1 MIPRVIKEDI
11 YWVGFIDWDRRLFD
25 SLIPT
30 PHGTTYN
37 SYLVKGSE
45 KTMLIDTV
53 DFGKEN
59 YLLNAL
65 ELAGIKKVDYIV
77 SNHAEQDHSGSL
89 PKILEKFP
97 DAKIVTNAK
106 CKDFLESFLLI
117 PEEKFIVVKDNEE
130 ISLGNKTV
138 QFMIAPWVHWPDTMF
153 SYVKED
159 RILFSC
165 DFLGSHYATSELFVS
180 DEKEVYLSA
189 KRYYAE
195 IMMPFRTMIKKH
207 LERIDNLDI
216 DIIAPSHGPLYN
228 KPSFIIEAYKDWAGD
243 SVKNQV
249 IIPYVSM
256 HGSTKVMVDY
266 LSEKL
271 MAKGVETKLFNLEVA
286 DAGELL
292 MSLVDAA
299 TIVIGASTMLVGP
312 HPLAYY
318 VTYLVNAVRPK
329 TKFVSVVGSYGWGG
343 NAIEVIKGL
352 ITNIKVDLIEPVY
365 IKGYPRESDFKAL
378 DTLAE
383 EIFGK
388 HKEIGLLK

>member
-1 MIPRVIKEDI
+1 MVPRAIKDDI

-37 SYLVKGSE
+37 SYLIKGSE
-45 KTMLIDTV
+45 KTMLIDTS

-59 YLLNAL
+59 NLLAAI
-65 ELAGIKKVDYIV
+65 EMTGIDKIDYIV

-89 PKILEKFP
+89 PKILEMYP
-97 DAKIVTNAK
+97 DAKIITNSK
-106 CKDFLESFLLI
+106 CKELLESFLPI
-117 PEEKFIVVKDNEE
+117 PKEKFIVVNDNEE
-130 ISLGNKTV
+130 ISLGNKTI

-153 SYVKED
+153 SYLKED
-159 RILFSC
+159 KILFSC

-207 LERIDNLDI
+207 LERIEKLNVDI
-216 DIIAPSHGPLYN
+216 VAPSHGPLYD
-228 KPSFIIEAYKDWAGD
+228 KPSFIIEAYKDWSGD

-249 IIPYVSM
+249 LIPYVSM
-256 HGSTKVMVDY
+256 HGSTKAMVDY
-266 LSEKL
+266 LSESL
-271 MAKGVETKLFNLEVA
+271 SNKGIEVKLFNLEIA

-292 MSLVDAA
+292 MALVDTA
-299 TIVIGASTMLVGP
+299 TIVVGASTMLVGP

-318 VTYLVNAVRPK
+318 ATYLVNAVRPK
-329 TKFVSVVGSYGWGG
+329 ARFVSIIGSYGWGG
-343 NAIEVIKGL
+343 NAVEVLKGL
-352 ITNIKVDLIEPVY
+352 IPNLKAELIEPVY
-365 IKGYPRESDFKAL
+365 IKGYPKESDFKAL
-378 DTLAE
+378 ENLAE
-383 EIFGK
+383 QIYNK
-388 HKEIGLLK
+388 HAQLGL

>member
-1 MIPRVIKEDI
+1 MVPRAIKDDI

-37 SYLVKGSE
+37 SYLIKGSE
-45 KTMLIDTV
+45 KTMLIDTS

-59 YLLNAL
+59 NLLAAI
-65 ELAGIKKVDYIV
+65 EMTGIDKIDYIV

-89 PKILEKFP
+89 PKILEIYP
-97 DAKIVTNAK
+97 DAKIITNSK
-106 CKDFLESFLLI
+106 CKELLESFLPI
-117 PEEKFIVVKDNEE
+117 PKEKFIVVNDNEE
-130 ISLGNKTV
+130 ISLGNKTI

-153 SYVKED
+153 SYLKED
-159 RILFSC
+159 KILFSC

-207 LERIDNLDI
+207 LERIEKLNVDI
-216 DIIAPSHGPLYN
+216 VAPSHGPLYD
-228 KPSFIIEAYKDWAGD
+228 KPSFIIEAYKDWSGD

-249 IIPYVSM
+249 VIPYVSM
-256 HGSTKVMVDY
+256 HGSTKAMVDY
-266 LSEKL
+266 LSESL
-271 MAKGVETKLFNLEVA
+271 SNKGIEVKLFNLEIA

-292 MSLVDAA
+292 MALVDTA
-299 TIVIGASTMLVGP
+299 TIVVGASTMLVGP

-318 VTYLVNAVRPK
+318 ATYLVNAVRPK
-329 TKFVSVVGSYGWGG
+329 ARFVSIIGSYGWGG
-343 NAIEVIKGL
+343 NAVEVLKGL
-352 ITNIKVDLIEPVY
+352 IPNLKAELIEPVY
-365 IKGYPRESDFKAL
+365 IKGYPKESDFKAL
-378 DTLAE
+378 ENLAE
-383 EIFGK
+383 QIYNK
-388 HKEIGLLK
+388 HIKLGS

>member
-1 MIPRVIKEDI
+1 MVPRAIKDDI

-37 SYLVKGSE
+37 SYLIKGSE
-45 KTMLIDTV
+45 KTMLIDTS

-59 YLLNAL
+59 NLLAAI
-65 ELAGIKKVDYIV
+65 EMTGIDKIDYIV

-89 PKILEKFP
+89 PKILEMYP
-97 DAKIVTNAK
+97 DAKIITNYK
-106 CKDFLESFLLI
+106 CKELLESFLPI
-117 PEEKFIVVKDNEE
+117 PKEKFIVVNDNEE
-130 ISLGNKTV
+130 ISLGNKTI

-153 SYVKED
+153 SYLKED
-159 RILFSC
+159 KILFSC

-207 LERIDNLDI
+207 LERIEKLNVDI
-216 DIIAPSHGPLYN
+216 VAPSHGPLYD
-228 KPSFIIEAYKDWAGD
+228 KPSFIIEAYKDWSGD

-249 IIPYVSM
+249 VIPYVSM
-256 HGSTKVMVDY
+256 HGSTKAMVDY
-266 LSEKL
+266 LSESL
-271 MAKGVETKLFNLEVA
+271 SNKGIEVKLFNLEIA

-292 MSLVDAA
+292 MALVDTA
-299 TIVIGASTMLVGP
+299 TIVVGASTMLVGP

-318 VTYLVNAVRPK
+318 ATYLVNAVRPK
-329 TKFVSVVGSYGWGG
+329 ARFVSIIGSYGWGG
-343 NAIEVIKGL
+343 NAVEVLKGL
-352 ITNIKVDLIEPVY
+352 IPNLKAELIEPVY
-365 IKGYPRESDFKAL
+365 IKGYPKESDFKAL
-378 DTLAE
+378 ENLAE
-383 EIFGK
+383 QIYNK
-388 HKEIGLLK
+388 HIKLGS

>member
-1 MIPRVIKEDI
+1 MIPREIKKDI
-11 YWVGFIDWDRRLFD
+11 YWTGFIDWDRRLFD

-45 KTMLIDTV
+45 KTMLIDTS

-59 YLLNAL
+59 NLLDAI
-65 ELAGIKKVDYIV
+65 EMAGVKKIDYIV

-89 PKILEKFP
+89 PKIIEKYP

-106 CKDFLESFLLI
+106 CKELIESFLLI
-117 PEEKFIVVKDNEE
+117 PEEKFIVITDNDE

-153 SYVKED
+153 SYLKED
-159 RILFSC
+159 KILFSC

-180 DEKEVYLSA
+180 DEREVYLSA

-195 IMMPFRTMIKKH
+195 IMMPFRAMIKKH
-207 LERIDNLDI
+207 LERIDRLDI

-228 KPSFIIEAYKDWAGD
+228 KPSFIIEAYKDWSGD

-249 IIPYVSM
+249 VIPYVSM
-256 HGSTKVMVDY
+256 HGSTKAMVDH
-266 LSEKL
+266 LSQAL
-271 MAKGVETKLFNLEVA
+271 SNKGIEVKLFNLEIA

-299 TIVIGASTMLVGP
+299 TIVVGASTMLVGP

-318 VTYLVNAVRPK
+318 ATYVVNAVRPK
-329 TKFVSVVGSYGWGG
+329 TKFVSIIGSYGWGG
-343 NAIEVIKGL
+343 KTVEDLKNL
-352 ITNIKVDLIEPVY
+352 ITNIKVELIEPVY
-365 IKGYPRESDFKAL
+365 IKGYPKEADFKSL
-378 DTLAE
+378 DVLAE
-383 EIFGK
+383 EIYKK
-388 HKEIGLLK
+388 HKGLGL

>member
-1 MIPRVIKEDI
+1 MSPRIIKEDI
-11 YWVGFIDWDRRLFD
+11 YWVGFVDWDRRLFD

-37 SYLVKGSE
+37 SYLIKGSE
-45 KTMLIDTV
+45 KTALIETV
-53 DFGKEN
+53 DFGKKN

-65 ELAGIKKVDYIV
+65 EIAGVKKIDYII
-77 SNHAEQDHSGSL
+77 SNHAEQDHTGSL
-89 PKILEKFP
+89 PKILEKYP
-97 DAKIVTNAK
+97 EAKIVTNAK
-106 CKDFLESFLLI
+106 CKELIESFLLI

-130 ISLGNKTV
+130 ISLGNKTI

-153 SYVKED
+153 SYLKED

-207 LERIDNLDI
+207 LERIDKLDI

-228 KPSFIIEAYKDWAGD
+228 KPSFIIEAYKDWSGD

-249 IIPYVSM
+249 VIPYVSM
-256 HGSTKVMVDY
+256 HGSTKVMVEY
-266 LSEKL
+266 LTEALSK
-271 MAKGVETKLFNLEVA
+271 KGIEVKLFNLEIA

-299 TIVIGASTMLVGP
+299 TIVVGASTMLVGP

-318 VTYLVNAVRPK
+318 ATYLVNAVRPK
-329 TKFVSVVGSYGWGG
+329 TRFVSIIGSYGWGG
-343 NAIEVIKGL
+343 NTVEVLKGL
-352 ITNIKVDLIEPVY
+352 ISNIKVELVEPVY
-365 IKGYPRESDFKAL
+365 IKGYPKENDFKLL
-378 DTLAE
+378 DKLAE
-383 EIFGK
+383 EINKK
-388 HKEIGLLK
+388 HKEIGL

>member
-1 MIPRVIKEDI
+1 MSPRIIKEDI
-11 YWVGFIDWDRRLFD
+11 YWVGFVDWDRRLFD

-37 SYLVKGSE
+37 SYLIKGSE
-45 KTMLIDTV
+45 KTALIETV
-53 DFGKEN
+53 DFGKNN

-65 ELAGIKKVDYIV
+65 EIADAKKIDYII
-77 SNHAEQDHSGSL
+77 SNHAEQDHTGSL
-89 PKILEKFP
+89 PKILEKYP
-97 DAKIVTNAK
+97 EAKIVTNAK
-106 CKDFLESFLLI
+106 CKELIESFLLI

-130 ISLGNKTV
+130 ISLGNKTI

-153 SYVKED
+153 SYLKED
-159 RILFSC
+159 QILFSC

-207 LERIDNLDI
+207 LERIDKLDI

-228 KPSFIIEAYKDWAGD
+228 EPSFIIEAYKDWSGD

-249 IIPYVSM
+249 VIPYVSM
-256 HGSTKVMVDY
+256 HGSTKVMVEY
-266 LSEKL
+266 LTEALSK
-271 MAKGVETKLFNLEVA
+271 KGIEVKLFNLEIA

-299 TIVIGASTMLVGP
+299 TIVVGASTMLVGP

-318 VTYLVNAVRPK
+318 ATYLVNAVRPK
-329 TKFVSVVGSYGWGG
+329 TRFVSIIGSYGWGG
-343 NAIEVIKGL
+343 NTVEVLKGL
-352 ITNIKVDLIEPVY
+352 ISNIKVELVEPVY
-365 IKGYPRESDFKAL
+365 IKGYPKENDFKSL
-378 DTLAE
+378 DKLAE
-383 EIFGK
+383 EINKK
-388 HKEIGLLK
+388 HKEIGL

>member
-1 MIPRVIKEDI
+1 MTPRAIKDEI

-30 PHGTTYN
+30 PHGTSYN
-37 SYLVKGSE
+37 SYLIKGSE
-45 KTMLIDTV
+45 KTALIDTV
-53 DFGKEN
+53 DFGKDN
-59 YLLNAL
+59 YLLKTL
-65 ELAGIKKVDYIV
+65 ETAGVKKIDYII

-89 PKILEKFP
+89 PIILERYP
-97 DAKIVTNAK
+97 EAKIVTNAK
-106 CKDFLESFLLI
+106 CKDLLESFLLI

-130 ISLGNKTV
+130 ISLGNKTI
-138 QFMIAPWVHWPDTMF
+138 QFIIAPWVHWPDTMF
-153 SYVKED
+153 SYIKED
-159 RILFSC
+159 KILFSC

-216 DIIAPSHGPLYN
+216 EIIAPSHGALYN
-228 KPSFIIEAYKDWAGD
+228 NPSFIIEAYKDWSGD

-266 LSEKL
+266 LSESLTK
-271 MAKGVETKLFNLEVA
+271 KGIEIKLFNLEIA

-292 MSLVDAA
+292 MALVDAA
-299 TIVIGASTMLVGP
+299 TIVVGASTMLVGP
-312 HPLAYY
+312 HPRAYY
-318 VTYLVNAVRPK
+318 ATYLVNAVRPK
-329 TKFVSVVGSYGWGG
+329 TKFVSIIGSYGWGG
-343 NAIEVIKGL
+343 NTVEVLKGL
-352 ITNIKVDLIEPVY
+352 ISNIKVELIEPVY
-365 IKGYPRESDFKAL
+365 IKGFPKEIDFKAL
-378 DTLAE
+378 DNLAE
-383 EIFGK
+383 NIHNK
-388 HKEIGLLK
+388 HKQLGL

>member
-1 MIPRVIKEDI
+1 MVPRAIKDDI

-37 SYLVKGSE
+37 SYLIKGSE
-45 KTMLIDTV
+45 KTMLIDTS

-59 YLLNAL
+59 NLLAAI
-65 ELAGIKKVDYIV
+65 EMTGIDKIDYIV

-89 PKILEKFP
+89 PKILEMYP
-97 DAKIVTNAK
+97 DAKIITNSK
-106 CKDFLESFLLI
+106 CKELLESFLPI
-117 PEEKFIVVKDNEE
+117 PKEKFIVVNDNEE
-130 ISLGNKTV
+130 ISLGNKTI

-153 SYVKED
+153 SYLKED
-159 RILFSC
+159 KILFSC
-165 DFLGSHYATSELFVS
+165 DFLGSHYATTELFVS

-207 LERIDNLDI
+207 LERIEKLNVDI
-216 DIIAPSHGPLYN
+216 VAPSHGPLYD
-228 KPSFIIEAYKDWAGD
+228 KPSFIIEAYKDWSGD

-249 IIPYVSM
+249 LIPYVSM
-256 HGSTKVMVDY
+256 HGSTKAMVDY
-266 LSEKL
+266 LSESL
-271 MAKGVETKLFNLEVA
+271 SNKGIEVKLFNLEIA

-292 MSLVDAA
+292 MALVDTA

-318 VTYLVNAVRPK
+318 ATYLVNAVRPK
-329 TKFVSVVGSYGWGG
+329 ARFVSIIGSYGWGG
-343 NAIEVIKGL
+343 NAVEVLKGL
-352 ITNIKVDLIEPVY
+352 IPNLKVELIEPVY
-365 IKGYPRESDFKAL
+365 IKGYPKESDFKAL
-378 DTLAE
+378 ENLAE
-383 EIFGK
+383 QIYNK
-388 HKEIGLLK
+388 HAQLGL

>member
-1 MIPRVIKEDI
+1 MTPRTIKEGI

-37 SYLVKGSE
+37 SYMIKGSE
-45 KTMLIDTV
+45 KTMLIDTS

-59 YLLNAL
+59 NLLTAI
-65 ELAGIKKVDYIV
+65 EMTGTKKIDYIV

-89 PKILEKFP
+89 PKILEKYP
-97 DAKIVTNAK
+97 EAKIITNAK
-106 CKDFLESFLLI
+106 CKELIESFLLI
-117 PEEKFIVVKDNEE
+117 PSEKFIVVKDNEE
-130 ISLGNKTV
+130 ISLGDKTI

-153 SYVKED
+153 SYLKED

-165 DFLGSHYATSELFVS
+165 DFLGSHYASSELFVP

-195 IMMPFRTMIKKH
+195 IMMPFRAMIKKH
-207 LERIDNLDI
+207 LERIDKLDI
-216 DIIAPSHGPLYN
+216 DIIAPSHGPLYD
-228 KPSFIIEAYKDWAGD
+228 KPSFIIEAYKDWSGD

-256 HGSTKVMVDY
+256 HGSTKVMVEC
-266 LSEKL
+266 LTEALTK
-271 MAKGVETKLFNLEVA
+271 KGIEVKLFNLEIA

-299 TIVIGASTMLVGP
+299 TIVVGASTMLVGP

-318 VTYLVNAVRPK
+318 ATYLVNAVRPK
-329 TKFVSVVGSYGWGG
+329 TRFVSIIGSYGWGG
-343 NAIEVIKGL
+343 NTVEVLKGL
-352 ITNIKVDLIEPVY
+352 ISNIKVELVEPVY
-365 IKGYPRESDFKAL
+365 IKGYPKENDFKSL
-378 DTLAE
+378 DKLAE
-383 EIFGK
+383 EINKK
-388 HKEIGLLK
+388 HKEIGL

>member
-1 MIPRVIKEDI
+1 MIPRAIKGDI
-11 YWVGFIDWDRRLFD
+11 YWVGFVDWDRRLFD

-37 SYLVKGSE
+37 SYLIKGSE
-45 KTMLIDTV
+45 KIALIETV
-53 DFGKEN
+53 DFGKDN

-65 ELAGIKKVDYIV
+65 EMAGIKKIDYII
-77 SNHAEQDHSGSL
+77 SNHAEQDHTGSL
-89 PKILEKFP
+89 PKILGRYP

-106 CKDFLESFLLI
+106 CKELIESFLLV

-130 ISLGNKTV
+130 ISLGDKTI

-153 SYVKED
+153 SYLKED
-159 RILFSC
+159 KILFSC
-165 DFLGSHYATSELFVS
+165 DFLGSHYATNELFVS

-195 IMMPFRTMIKKH
+195 IMMPFRAMIKKH
-207 LERIDNLDI
+207 LERIDKLDI

-228 KPSFIIEAYKDWAGD
+228 EPSFIIEAYKDWSGD

-256 HGSTKVMVDY
+256 HGSTKVMVEY
-266 LSEKL
+266 LTEALTK
-271 MAKGVETKLFNLEVA
+271 KGIEVKLFNLEIA

-299 TIVIGASTMLVGP
+299 TIVVGASTMLVGP

-318 VTYLVNAVRPK
+318 ATYLVNAVRPK
-329 TKFVSVVGSYGWGG
+329 TRFVSIIGSYGWGG
-343 NAIEVIKGL
+343 NTVEVLKGL
-352 ITNIKVDLIEPVY
+352 ISNIKVELVEPVY
-365 IKGYPRESDFKAL
+365 IKGYPKENDFKSL
-378 DTLAE
+378 DKLAE
-383 EIFGK
+383 EINKK
-388 HKEIGLLK
+388 HKEIGL

>member
-1 MIPRVIKEDI
+1 MIPREIKKDI
-11 YWVGFIDWDRRLFD
+11 YWTGFIDWDRRLFD

-45 KTMLIDTV
+45 KTMLIDTS

-59 YLLNAL
+59 NLLDAI
-65 ELAGIKKVDYIV
+65 EMAGVKKIDYIV

-89 PKILEKFP
+89 PKILEKYP

-106 CKDFLESFLLI
+106 CKELIESFLLI
-117 PEEKFIVVKDNEE
+117 PEEKFIVIADNDE

-153 SYVKED
+153 SYLKED
-159 RILFSC
+159 KILFSC

-180 DEKEVYLSA
+180 DEREVYLSA

-195 IMMPFRTMIKKH
+195 IMMPFRAMIKKH
-207 LERIDNLDI
+207 LERIDRLDI

-228 KPSFIIEAYKDWAGD
+228 KPSFIIEAYKDWSGD

-249 IIPYVSM
+249 VIPYVSM
-256 HGSTKVMVDY
+256 HGSTKAMVDH
-266 LSEKL
+266 LSHAL
-271 MAKGVETKLFNLEVA
+271 SNKGIEVKLFNLEIA

-299 TIVIGASTMLVGP
+299 TIVVGAPTMLVGP

-318 VTYLVNAVRPK
+318 ATYVVNAVRPK
-329 TKFVSVVGSYGWGG
+329 TKFVSIIGSYGWGG
-343 NAIEVIKGL
+343 KTVDVLKNLV
-352 ITNIKVDLIEPVY
+352 TNIKVEIIEPVY
-365 IKGYPRESDFKAL
+365 IKGYPKEIDFKAL
-378 DTLAE
+378 DKLAE
-383 EIFGK
+383 EIYKK
-388 HKEIGLLK
+388 HNDLGL

>member
-1 MIPRVIKEDI
+1 MIPREIKKDI
-11 YWVGFIDWDRRLFD
+11 YWTGFIDWDRRLFD

-45 KTMLIDTV
+45 KTMLIDTS

-59 YLLNAL
+59 NLLDAI
-65 ELAGIKKVDYIV
+65 EMAGVKKIDYIV

-89 PKILEKFP
+89 PKIIEKYP

-106 CKDFLESFLLI
+106 CKELIESFLLI
-117 PEEKFIVVKDNEE
+117 PEEKFIVITDNDE

-153 SYVKED
+153 SYLKED
-159 RILFSC
+159 KILFSC

-180 DEKEVYLSA
+180 DEREVYLSA

-195 IMMPFRTMIKKH
+195 IMMPFRAMIKKH
-207 LERIDNLDI
+207 LERIDKLDI

-228 KPSFIIEAYKDWAGD
+228 KPSFIIEAYKDWSGD

-249 IIPYVSM
+249 VIPYVSM
-256 HGSTKVMVDY
+256 HGSTKAMVDH
-266 LSEKL
+266 LSQAL
-271 MAKGVETKLFNLEVA
+271 SNKGIEVKLFNLEIA

-299 TIVIGASTMLVGP
+299 TIVVGASTMLVGP

-318 VTYLVNAVRPK
+318 ATYVVNAVRPK
-329 TKFVSVVGSYGWGG
+329 TKFVSIIGSYGWGG
-343 NAIEVIKGL
+343 KTVEDLKNL
-352 ITNIKVDLIEPVY
+352 ITNIKVELIEPVY
-365 IKGYPRESDFKAL
+365 IKGYPKEADFKSL
-378 DTLAE
+378 DVLAE
-383 EIFGK
+383 EIYKK
-388 HKEIGLLK
+388 HKGLGL

>member
-1 MIPRVIKEDI
+1 MIPRAIKGDI
-11 YWVGFIDWDRRLFD
+11 YWVGFVDWDRRLFD

-37 SYLVKGSE
+37 SYLIKGSE
-45 KTMLIDTV
+45 KIALIETV
-53 DFGKEN
+53 DFGKDN

-65 ELAGIKKVDYIV
+65 EMAGIKKIDYII
-77 SNHAEQDHSGSL
+77 SNHAEQDHTGSL
-89 PKILEKFP
+89 PKILGRYP

-106 CKDFLESFLLI
+106 CKELIESFLLV

-130 ISLGNKTV
+130 ISLGDKTI

-153 SYVKED
+153 SYLKED
-159 RILFSC
+159 KILFSC
-165 DFLGSHYATSELFVS
+165 DFLGSHYATNELFVS

-207 LERIDNLDI
+207 LERIDKLDI

-228 KPSFIIEAYKDWAGD
+228 EPSFIIEAYKDWSGD

-256 HGSTKVMVDY
+256 HGSTKVMVEY
-266 LSEKL
+266 LTEALTK
-271 MAKGVETKLFNLEVA
+271 KGIEVKLFNLEIA

-299 TIVIGASTMLVGP
+299 TIVVGASTMLVGP

-318 VTYLVNAVRPK
+318 ATYLVNAVRPK
-329 TKFVSVVGSYGWGG
+329 TRFVSIIGSYGWGG
-343 NAIEVIKGL
+343 NTVEVLKGL
-352 ITNIKVDLIEPVY
+352 ISNIKVELVEPVY
-365 IKGYPRESDFKAL
+365 IKGYPKENDFKLL
-378 DTLAE
+378 DKLAE
-383 EIFGK
+383 EINKK
-388 HKEIGLLK
+388 HKEIGL

>member
-1 MIPRVIKEDI
+1 MTPRAIKDEI

-30 PHGTTYN
+30 PHGTSYN
-37 SYLVKGSE
+37 SYLIKGSE
-45 KTMLIDTV
+45 KTALIDTV
-53 DFGKEN
+53 DFGKDK
-59 YLLNAL
+59 YLLKTL
-65 ELAGIKKVDYIV
+65 ETAGIKKIDYII

-89 PKILEKFP
+89 PIILEKFP
-97 DAKIVTNAK
+97 DAKIVTNSK
-106 CKDFLESFLLI
+106 CKELLESFLFI

-130 ISLGNKTV
+130 ISLGNKTI
-138 QFMIAPWVHWPDTMF
+138 QFIIAPWVHWPDTMF
-153 SYVKED
+153 SYIKED
-159 RILFSC
+159 KILFSC

-216 DIIAPSHGPLYN
+216 EIIAPSHGALYN
-228 KPSFIIEAYKDWAGD
+228 NPSFIIEAYKDWSGD

-266 LSEKL
+266 LSESLTK
-271 MAKGVETKLFNLEVA
+271 KGIEIKLFNLEIA

-292 MSLVDAA
+292 MALVDAA
-299 TIVIGASTMLVGP
+299 TIVVGASTMLVGP

-318 VTYLVNAVRPK
+318 ATYLVNAVRPK
-329 TKFVSVVGSYGWGG
+329 TKFVSIIGSYGWGG
-343 NAIEVIKGL
+343 NTVEVLKGL
-352 ITNIKVDLIEPVY
+352 ISNIKVELIEPVY
-365 IKGYPRESDFKAL
+365 IKGFPKEIDFKAL
-378 DTLAE
+378 DNLAE
-383 EIFGK
+383 SIHDK
-388 HKEIGLLK
+388 HKQLGL

>member
-1 MIPRVIKEDI
+1 MIPRAIKGDI
-11 YWVGFIDWDRRLFD
+11 YWVGFVDWDRRLFD

-37 SYLVKGSE
+37 SYLIKGSE
-45 KTMLIDTV
+45 KIALIETV
-53 DFGKEN
+53 DFGKDN

-65 ELAGIKKVDYIV
+65 EMAGIKKIDYII
-77 SNHAEQDHSGSL
+77 SNHAEQDHTGSL
-89 PKILEKFP
+89 PKILGRYP

-106 CKDFLESFLLI
+106 CKELIESFLLV

-130 ISLGNKTV
+130 ISLGDKTI

-153 SYVKED
+153 SYLKED
-159 RILFSC
+159 KILFSC
-165 DFLGSHYATSELFVS
+165 DFLGSHYATNELFVS

-207 LERIDNLDI
+207 LERIDKLDI

-228 KPSFIIEAYKDWAGD
+228 EPSFIIEAYKDWSGD

-256 HGSTKVMVDY
+256 HGSTKVMVEY
-266 LSEKL
+266 LTEALTK
-271 MAKGVETKLFNLEVA
+271 KGIEVKLFNLEIA

-299 TIVIGASTMLVGP
+299 TIVVGASTMLVGP

-318 VTYLVNAVRPK
+318 ATYLVNAVRPK
-329 TKFVSVVGSYGWGG
+329 TRFVSIIGSYGWGG
-343 NAIEVIKGL
+343 NTVEVLKGL
-352 ITNIKVDLIEPVY
+352 ISNIKVELVEPVY
-365 IKGYPRESDFKAL
+365 IKGYPKENDFKSL
-378 DTLAE
+378 DKLAE
-383 EIFGK
+383 EINKK
-388 HKEIGLLK
+388 HKEIGL

>member
-1 MIPRVIKEDI
+1 MSPRVIKNGI
-11 YWVGFIDWDRRLFD
+11 YWTGFIDWDRRLFD

-37 SYLVKGSE
+37 SYLIKGSE
-45 KTMLIDTV
+45 KTMLIDTS

-59 YLLNAL
+59 NLLAAI
-65 ELAGIKKVDYIV
+65 EMTGTKKIDYIV
-77 SNHAEQDHSGSL
+77 SNHAEQDHTGSL
-89 PKILEKFP
+89 PKILERYP
-97 DAKIVTNAK
+97 EAKIITNSK
-106 CKDFLESFLLI
+106 CKDLLESFLLI

-130 ISLGNKTV
+130 ISLGDKTI
-138 QFMIAPWVHWPDTMF
+138 QFMVAPWVHWPDTMF
-153 SYVKED
+153 TYLKED
-159 RILFSC
+159 KILFSC

-195 IMMPFRTMIKKH
+195 IMMPFRAMIKKH
-207 LERIDNLDI
+207 LERIDKLDI

-228 KPSFIIEAYKDWAGD
+228 KPSFIIEAYNDWSGD

-256 HGSTKVMVDY
+256 HGSTKAMVDY
-266 LSEKL
+266 LADALVKRGIE
-271 MAKGVETKLFNLEVA
+271 VKLFNLEIA

-299 TIVIGASTMLVGP
+299 TIVVGAPTMLVGP

-318 VTYLVNAVRPK
+318 ATYLVNAVRPK
-329 TKFVSVVGSYGWGG
+329 TKFVSIIGSYGWGG
-343 NAIEVIKGL
+343 NAVEVLKGL
-352 ITNIKVDLIEPVY
+352 ISNIKVELVEPVY
-365 IKGYPRESDFKAL
+365 IKGYPNEIDFKSL
-378 DTLAE
+378 GKLAE
-383 EIFGK
+383 EINKK
-388 HKEIGLLK
+388 HKELGL

>member
-1 MIPRVIKEDI
+1 MVPRAIKDDI

-37 SYLVKGSE
+37 SYLIKGSE
-45 KTMLIDTV
+45 KTMLIDTS

-59 YLLNAL
+59 NLLAAI
-65 ELAGIKKVDYIV
+65 EMTGIDKIDYIV

-89 PKILEKFP
+89 PKILEMYP
-97 DAKIVTNAK
+97 DAKIITNSK
-106 CKDFLESFLLI
+106 CKELLESFLPI
-117 PEEKFIVVKDNEE
+117 PKEKFIVVNDNEE
-130 ISLGNKTV
+130 ISLGNKTI

-153 SYVKED
+153 SYLKED
-159 RILFSC
+159 KILFSC

-207 LERIDNLDI
+207 LERIEKLNVDI
-216 DIIAPSHGPLYN
+216 VAPSHGPLYN
-228 KPSFIIEAYKDWAGD
+228 KLSFIIEAYKDWSGD

-249 IIPYVSM
+249 VIPYVSM
-256 HGSTKVMVDY
+256 HGSTKAMVDY
-266 LSEKL
+266 LSESL
-271 MAKGVETKLFNLEVA
+271 SNKGIEVKLFNLEIA

-292 MSLVDAA
+292 MALVDTA

-318 VTYLVNAVRPK
+318 ATYLVNAVRPK
-329 TKFVSVVGSYGWGG
+329 ARFVSIIGSYGWGG
-343 NAIEVIKGL
+343 NAVEVLKGL
-352 ITNIKVDLIEPVY
+352 IPNLKAELIEPVY
-365 IKGYPRESDFKAL
+365 IKGYPKESDFKAL
-378 DTLAE
+378 ENLAE
-383 EIFGK
+383 QIYNK
-388 HKEIGLLK
+388 HIKLGS